1 MRGEITDPFT
11 LLFEQ
16 TGLQHR
22 LCCETKNSSTGA
34 MTLSMNHSVPL
45 LPSHISC
52 FSVIFL
58 KGKYLLDGNAM
69 LTEWLDLKMAEVG
82 HLVAT
87 ILFNK

>member
-1 MRGEITDPFT
+1 MRGEITGPFT
-11 LLFEQ
+11 LFFEQ

-34 MTLSMNHSVPL
+34 MTLSMNHSVPP
-45 LPSHISC
+45 LPFPYILFFC
-52 FSVIFL
+52 NFL

-69 LTEWLDLKMAEVG
+69 LTEWLDLKLAKVG
-82 HLVAT
+82 HLLAT